1 MPGALEPELNE
12 LPDSGENEIEGPGNI
27 GAFEKSV
34 TSLFHRKPR
43 VPDSTR
49 WRKNQSTIPLQSELG
64 NTKNGGCFT
73 TGVEGRIALCEHR
86 AKTS

>member
-1 MPGALEPELNE
+1 MPGALGPELNE
-12 LPDSGENEIEGPGNI
+12 LPDSSENEIAGPRNTGD
-27 GAFEKSV
+27 FEESV

-64 NTKNGGCFT
+64 NTATGQNGLFVAHLQQKFCARRF
-73 TGVEGRIALCEHR
+73 
-86 AKTS
+86 

>member
-12 LPDSGENEIEGPGNI
+12 LPDSGENEIAGPGNT

-64 NTKNGGCFT
+64 NTATGQNGLFVAHLQQKFCARRF
-73 TGVEGRIALCEHR
+73 
-86 AKTS
+86 

>member
-49 WRKNQSTIPLQSELG
+49 LWIFQCSFALESELG
-64 NTKNGGCFT
+64 KLSGTPNSMFLWYLQL
-73 TGVEGRIALCEHR
+73 EF
-86 AKTS
+86 

>member
-12 LPDSGENEIEGPGNI
+12 LPDSGENEIAGPRNTGD
-27 GAFEKSV
+27 FEESV

-49 WRKNQSTIPLQSELG
+49 LWIFRCSFALESELG
-64 NTKNGGCFT
+64 KLSGTPNRMFLWYLQL
-73 TGVEGRIALCEHR
+73 EF
-86 AKTS
+86 